1 MDALAAGNQRIV
13 TVCAER
19 GEMVLPEAQ
28 AEAAGESNAAEA
40 LYREH
45 FDFVWRNARRLGCTD
60 DWVDDATHEVF
71 LIAARRLA
79 EFEGRANVRTW
90 LFSITLR
97 VVQRLRRDRARYA
110 AKIQSYSRAHGTEQA
125 DVPQEKTDDAAY
137 LRELLL
143 RLDEDKRAV
152 VILVELEGM
161 TSAEAAQTLE
171 LKQGTVDSRLRA
183 ARMALT
189 AMIERDRIRE
199 ERQTR

>member
-1 MDALAAGNQRIV
+1 MTA
-13 TVCAER
+13 CAER
-19 GEMVLPEAQ
+19 GEIALLEAQ
-28 AEAAGESNAAEA
+28 PSAFAEPSAAEA

-110 AKIQSYSRAHGTEQA
+110 AKLQSYSRDHDQPSEIPQA
-125 DVPQEKTDDAAY
+125 KNDNAAY
-137 LRELLL
+137 LRQLLL

-152 VILVELEGM
+152 VILIELEGM
-161 TSAEAAQTLE
+161 TSAEAAQALE

-189 AMIERDRIRE
+189 AMIARERVRE

>member
-1 MDALAAGNQRIV
+1 V
-13 TVCAER
+13 TACAER
-19 GEMVLPEAQ
+19 GETPLLEAQ
-28 AEAAGESNAAEA
+28 PSTFAEPSAAEA

-110 AKIQSYSRAHGTEQA
+110 AKLQSYSRDQDEPAE
-125 DVPQEKTDDAAY
+125 VPQAKNDDAAY
-137 LRELLL
+137 LRQLLL
-143 RLDEDKRAV
+143 RLDDDKRAV

-161 TSAEAAQTLE
+161 TSAEAAQALE

-183 ARMALT
+183 ARIGLT
-189 AMIERDRIRE
+189 AMIARDRIRE

>member
-1 MDALAAGNQRIV
+1 V

-19 GEMVLPEAQ
+19 GDILLPEV
-28 AEAAGESNAAEA
+28 EASTSVESAAAEA

-45 FDFVWRNARRLGCTD
+45 FDFVWRNARRLGSAD

-79 EFEGRANVRTW
+79 EFEGRANIRTW

-110 AKIQSYSRAHGTEQA
+110 AKLQSYSRDQDEPAE
-125 DVPQEKTDDAAY
+125 VPQAKNDDAAY
-137 LRELLL
+137 LRQLLL

-161 TSAEAAQTLE
+161 TSAEAAQALE
-171 LKQGTVDSRLRA
+171 LKRGTVDSRLRA

-189 AMIERDRIRE
+189 AMIERDRLRE